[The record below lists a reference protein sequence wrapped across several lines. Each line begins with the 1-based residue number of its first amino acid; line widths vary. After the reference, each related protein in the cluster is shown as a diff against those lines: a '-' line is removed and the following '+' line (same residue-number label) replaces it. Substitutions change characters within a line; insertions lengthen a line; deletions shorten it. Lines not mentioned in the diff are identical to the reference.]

1 MEKLFTLLELQRRSQ
16 EATSLAAFAHIAV
29 NETHK
34 LVPYDQAVFWRFKND
49 AVKLEKISGNAV
61 LDDKS
66 PYAITL
72 RKTLKETLGGK
83 LVQLPPVS
91 PEGIFTANVTFKT
104 AKEGQLGGL
113 WLESRKP
120 FQEADAHILE
130 ELGASYAHSLA
141 LFELRQR
148 GGIFAAA
155 PKMSRLK
162 KYVFIALAVLFFFP
176 VRLSVTAP
184 AEIVA
189 RDAEIVTIPYDGMIQ
204 KIHVV
209 PGASVKKGQ
218 LLATMENSALDAQME
233 MASQELKAT
242 QSGLARLSRESLATP
257 EKKSDL
263 TAFEGEI
270 ETKKIQYE
278 FAQNMRQ
285 RSEITATRDG
295 IAVFADLHQLEGKP
309 MGTGDKIMMIA
320 DDTNYDLL
328 VRVPADA
335 MIPLDKDEDKINFYL
350 NVSPLSGYT
359 ATIRSIGYQ
368 ASPDADG
375 LLTYKIYGIP
385 EDAKDLRIGWKGTAR
400 IKSGWATLS
409 YAVLRRPLA
418 SLRRLTGV

>member
-16 EATSLAAFAHIAV
+16 EAASLAAFAHLLV

-34 LVPYDQAVFWRFKND
+34 IVAYDQAVFWQLKD
-49 AVKLEKISGNAV
+49 GAIHLEKVSGTAV
-61 LDDKS
+61 LDEKS
-66 PYAITL
+66 SYAINL
-72 RKTLKETLGGK
+72 RKTLKDKMDGGA
-83 LVQLPPVS
+83 VQMLPA
-91 PEGIFTANVTFKT
+91 TADGMFAANIALKT
-104 AKEGQLGGL
+104 AGEGQLGGL

-120 FQEADAHILE
+120 FQDADIPILE
-130 ELGASYAHSLA
+130 ELASSYGHSLA
-141 LFELRQR
+141 LLRLRQR
-148 GGIFAAA
+148 TGFFSAA
-155 PKMSRLK
+155 PKFSRLK
-162 KYVFIALAVLFFFP
+162 KYLVIAGLVLFFFP

-189 RDAEIVTIPYDGMIQ
+189 RDAEIVTVPYDGMIQ
-204 KIHVV
+204 KIHVM
-209 PGASVKKGQ
+209 PGASVKKGD

-233 MASQELKAT
+233 IAGQELKAT

-263 TAFEGEI
+263 TAYEGEI
-270 ETKKIQYE
+270 EAKRIQYE

-285 RSEITATRDG
+285 RSEIIATRDG
-295 IAVFADLHQLEGKP
+295 TAIFADLNQLEGKP
-309 MGTGDKIMMIA
+309 MGTGDKIMVIA

-328 VRVPADA
+328 VRIPADA
-335 MIPLDKDEDKINFYL
+335 MIPLAQEDKINFYL

-359 ATIRSIGYQ
+359 ASIRSIGYQ

-375 LLTYKIYGIP
+375 LLTYKVYGIP

-418 SLRRLTGV
+418 SLRRITGL

>member
-16 EATSLAAFAHIAV
+16 EAASIAAFAHLLV

-34 LVPYDQAVFWRFKND
+34 LVPYDQAVFWRLKNG
-49 AVKLEKISGNAV
+49 AAQLEKISGNAV

-66 PYAITL
+66 PYAINL
-72 RKTLKETLGGK
+72 RKILKEKSDGG
-83 LVQLPPVS
+83 LVQVQPAS
-91 PEGIFTANVTFKT
+91 PDGIFTANIALKT
-104 AKEGQLGGL
+104 DKEGQLGGL

-130 ELGASYAHSLA
+130 ELAASYGHSLA
-141 LFELRQR
+141 LLELRQR

-155 PKMSRLK
+155 PKTSRLK
-162 KYVFIALAVLFFFP
+162 KYLFIALIVLFFFP

-189 RDAEIVTIPYDGMIQ
+189 RDAEIVTVPYDGMIK

-209 PGASVKKGQ
+209 PGSVVKKGQ
-218 LLATMENSALDAQME
+218 LLAAMENSALDAQME
-233 MASQELKAT
+233 MAGQELKAT

-257 EKKSDL
+257 ERKSEL

-270 ETKKIQYE
+270 ETKRIQYE

-285 RSEITATRDG
+285 RSEIMATRDG
-295 IAVFADLHQLEGKP
+295 IAVFSDLQQLEGKP

-320 DDTNYDLL
+320 DDADYDVL

-335 MIPLDKDEDKINFYL
+335 MIPLDKQDKIHFYL
-350 NVSPLSGYT
+350 NVSPLSGY
-359 ATIRSIGYQ
+359 AADIRSIGYQ

-400 IKSGWATLS
+400 IKSGWAILS

-418 SLRRLTGV
+418 SLRRITGV